1 MAMFSD
7 LGSMRPTAATQSGKV
22 EEGGGRGGLVE
33 EAWGWLRTMLMMET
47 ARTAAAMEGRV
58 RDFMGDGEMGRERV
72 RRRWS

>member
-1 MAMFSD
+1 
-7 LGSMRPTAATQSGKV
+7 V
-22 EEGGGRGGLVE
+22 EV
-33 EAWGWLRTMLMMET
+33 AWGWLRTMLMMET